1 MDPAAIL
8 DHKFRVAA
16 YTVTWVI
23 QFGYVALLGLR
34 WRAVKRA
41 AARVKDN
48 PR

>member
-16 YTVTWVI
+16 YAVTWII

-34 WRAVKRA
+34 WRAVRRA
-41 AARVKDN
+41 EEQMKHK